1 MRSIDKK
8 KICANIK
15 SMKRQELDPLV
26 KKIVDERQAQVLDA
40 TLRDIQEEI
49 YARTGVE
56 ISTSV
61 LSASLRR
68 IGMDATGH
76 RWAYRHNPG
85 RGE

>member
-1 MRSIDKK
+1 
-8 KICANIK
+8 
-15 SMKRQELDPLV
+15 MKRTDLDPLV

>member
-1 MRSIDKK
+1 
-8 KICANIK
+8 
-15 SMKRQELDPLV
+15 MKRTDLDPLV
-26 KKIVDERQAQVLDA
+26 KKIVDERQAQILDA

-76 RWAYRHNPG
+76 RWAYRHSSG

>member
-1 MRSIDKK
+1 
-8 KICANIK
+8 
-15 SMKRQELDPLV
+15 MKRQELDPLV

>member
-1 MRSIDKK
+1 MCSIDKK

>member
-1 MRSIDKK
+1 
-8 KICANIK
+8 
-15 SMKRQELDPLV
+15 MKRTDLDPLV
-26 KKIVDERQAQVLDA
+26 KKIVDERQAQILDA

>member
-15 SMKRQELDPLV
+15 SMKRHELDPLV

-76 RWAYRHNPG
+76 RSAYRHNPG

>member
-1 MRSIDKK
+1 
-8 KICANIK
+8 
-15 SMKRQELDPLV
+15 MKRTDLDPLV

-40 TLRDIQEEI
+40 SLRDIQEEI